1 MPHVQGVRASSMS
14 KTKNVRAISV
24 DGSAYVWRVKRLDGH
39 FLLVRAWSAQKA
51 RGHQELQVRVRFD
64 DPWLNYG
71 PLLTAP
77 PERVS
82 EVFVLDP
89 ITPSRVRLMILAA
102 LKLGWQPNQAD
113 KALAFEWRED
123 AGLVAFSQ
131 SLSPGD

>member
-1 MPHVQGVRASSMS
+1 M
-14 KTKNVRAISV
+14 
-24 DGSAYVWRVKRLDGH
+24 DGSAYIWRVKRLDGH
-39 FLLVRAWSAQKA
+39 YLLLRVWSAQKGH
-51 RGHQELQVRVRFD
+51 GHQELQVRVRFD

-77 PERVS
+77 PERIP

-89 ITPSRVRLMILAA
+89 ITPSRVRLVILAA

-131 SLSPGD
+131 SPGPGE